1 MAKVQMPQ
9 RSPFV
14 TVPLPLLRA
23 TGPVLVFG
31 GAYSNV
37 HATAAV
43 LNEARRLG
51 IAPDH
56 VVCTGD
62 LVAYCGSPVETV
74 DLVRASGIRV
84 IMGNCDEQIAA
95 DADDCGCGFTTGSQ
109 CDRLS
114 AAWFAFARSKFD
126 DERRQWLGHLPRG
139 MMIEIGGARLRVIH
153 GSVSHINEFVFATTA
168 AGHKRSELSLAE
180 ADGVIGGH
188 CGLPFSEVID
198 GRLWHNAGVVGMPAN
213 DGTPRVWY
221 SVLRAARHGI
231 SIEHCALAYD
241 HVAAARAML
250 DAGLPHEYR
259 RSLETGVW
267 PNCDVLPGTETSV
280 QGAELHPVRLSWAPS
295 GIDSALLWP
304 DLAQLAA
311 EVALCASGACTAP

>member
-14 TVPLPLLRA
+14 TDRMPILRA

-43 LNEARRLG
+43 LGEARRLG
-51 IAPDH
+51 IPPDH

-74 DLVRASGIRV
+74 DLVRESGIRV
-84 IMGNCDEQIAA
+84 TMGNCDEQIAT
-95 DADDCGCGFTTGSQ
+95 DAEDCGCGFPSGGQ

-114 AAWFAFARSKFD
+114 ASWFAFARSKFD
-126 DERRQWLGHLPRG
+126 DERRQWLGRLPRG
-139 MMIEIGGARLRVIH
+139 MAIEIGGARLRVIH
-153 GSVSHINEFVFATTA
+153 GSVSRINEFVFATTA
-168 AGHKRSELSLAE
+168 TDRKRTELELSE

-188 CGLPFSEVID
+188 CGLPFTEIVD

-221 SVLRAARHGI
+221 SVLRAGRRGI
-231 SIEHCALAYD
+231 TIEHCALTYD
-241 HVAAARAML
+241 YATAAKAML
-250 DAGLPHEYR
+250 DGGLPAEYR
-259 RSLETGVW
+259 LSLQTGVW

-280 QGAELHPVRLSWAPS
+280 QGAELSPARLSWTP
-295 GIDSALLWP
+295 GGGDSAVLWP
-304 DLAQLAA
+304 DLAQLEASPRAA
-311 EVALCASGACTAP
+311 CCAEP